1 MQRGVRRLSSFTPN
15 LQPLAHLSTA
25 NRVHCARR
33 PPLVSAIFLGLRSK
47 HRTARSSD
55 NASQF
60 RMSSC
65 PSPPKSRICV
75 LGAGNFGS
83 CLADH
88 LADSEHDVLLWS
100 REEDLVKHFN
110 ECHRNPQYLQD
121 HEFPKNITA
130 IGPELPSSE
139 AIKDVDVLLF
149 AIPTEGLR
157 YFQTLPCPLIAL
169 MVIVDVSKREN
180 LTALKPS
187 LEEARDRLPLLI
199 FVNKGI
205 EISTC
210 SLTLEII
217 ADTCGSKIAKVA
229 TFIVSATM

>member
-1 MQRGVRRLSSFTPN
+1 
-15 LQPLAHLSTA
+15 
-25 NRVHCARR
+25 
-33 PPLVSAIFLGLRSK
+33 
-47 HRTARSSD
+47 
-55 NASQF
+55 
-60 RMSSC
+60 
-65 PSPPKSRICV
+65 
-75 LGAGNFGS
+75 
-83 CLADH
+83 
-88 LADSEHDVLLWS
+88 
-100 REEDLVKHFN
+100 
-110 ECHRNPQYLQD
+110 
-121 HEFPKNITA
+121 
-130 IGPELPSSE
+130 
-139 AIKDVDVLLF
+139 
-149 AIPTEGLR
+149 
-157 YFQTLPCPLIAL
+157 